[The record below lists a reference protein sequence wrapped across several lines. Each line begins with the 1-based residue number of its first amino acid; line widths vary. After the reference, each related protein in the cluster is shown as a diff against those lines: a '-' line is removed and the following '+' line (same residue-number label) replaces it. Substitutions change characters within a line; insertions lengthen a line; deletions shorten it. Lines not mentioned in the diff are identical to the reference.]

1 MKQEV
6 NDKVHSILYSGLHSV
21 LQGKQLI
28 AFDLDGTLI
37 DSVPDLAA
45 AVALTLNE
53 LGLSEPSEAEV
64 RDWVGN
70 GAPILVERALMWALK
85 TAPEPAFQ
93 ERAFQAFMAHYGA
106 APNALTTLYSG
117 VRETLQ
123 ALHDNGLKLVL
134 ITNKPARFI
143 EPILNH
149 FELLDYFALCIG
161 GDSLPEKKP
170 HPLPLL
176 HAADTCQILPAEC
189 VMVGDSRHD
198 IAAGRAAGFTTLA
211 LPYGYNH
218 GEPIEQSQ
226 PDLVLSSLTELL
238 MTAPHATRTA

>member
-1 MKQEV
+1 MKQEG

-21 LQGKQLI
+21 LQGKRLI

-45 AVALTLNE
+45 AVSRTLNE
-53 LGLSEPSEAEV
+53 LDLDEPSEAEV

-70 GAPILVERALMWALK
+70 GAPMLVERALTWALQ
-85 TAPEPAFQ
+85 TAPESAFQ
-93 ERAFQAFMAHYGA
+93 ERAFQTFMAHYGA
-106 APNALTTLYSG
+106 APNALTTLYPG
-117 VRETLQ
+117 VRQTLR
-123 ALHDNGLKLVL
+123 ALHDNGLTLVL

-149 FELLDYFALCIG
+149 FELLDYFTLCIG
-161 GDSLPEKKP
+161 GDSLSEKKP

-176 HAADTCQILPAEC
+176 HAADTYQISTSEC

-198 IAAGRAAGFTTLA
+198 IAAGKTAGFTTVA

-218 GEPIEQSQ
+218 GEPIEDSH

-238 MTAPHATRTA
+238 MTVPHATRTA